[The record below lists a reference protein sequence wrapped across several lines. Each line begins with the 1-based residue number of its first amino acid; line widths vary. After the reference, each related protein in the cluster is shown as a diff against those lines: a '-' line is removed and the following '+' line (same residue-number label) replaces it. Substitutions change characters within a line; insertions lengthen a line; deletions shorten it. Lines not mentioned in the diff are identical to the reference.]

1 MDIEIQ
7 TQIKNRLLNRT
18 DVHFIVQHTGEQTPK
33 RELIRS
39 ELAEKLKVKKEQ
51 IIIDNMQS
59 HFGLARTKGYAKIY
73 KSIKEAQSYERD
85 HILKRNNA
93 YAGGKTKEEKS
104 KEETT
109 VGPPSKEPSK
119 KQSPQA
125 PEPTETNK
133 PAEPEEKPKEQHTVE
148 EKKE

>member
-7 TQIKNRLLNRT
+7 TQTKNPLLNRT
-18 DVHFIVQHTGEQTPK
+18 EVHFIVQHIGEQTPK

-39 ELAEKLKVKKEQ
+39 ELAEKLKVKKDQ
-51 IIIDNMQS
+51 IIVDNMQS
-59 HFGLARTKGYAKIY
+59 HFGLSRTKGYAKVY

-85 HILKRNNA
+85 HLLKRNNA
-93 YAGGKTKEEKS
+93 FAGGKTKEEKS

-109 VGPPSKEPSK
+109 EIPSAKEPSEKQPPK
-119 KQSPQA
+119 KQ
-125 PEPTETNK
+125 EPAETNQPEK
-133 PAEPEEKPKEQHTVE
+133 PEEKPKEQPPTE

>member
-1 MDIEIQ
+1 MDIEIN

-18 DVHFIVQHTGEQTPK
+18 DVHFVVQHTGEQTPK

-51 IIIDNMQS
+51 IIIDHMQS
-59 HFGLARTKGYAKIY
+59 HFGHAQTKGYAKIY

-93 YAGGKTKEEKS
+93 FSGGKTKEATAEA
-104 KEETT
+104 
-109 VGPPSKEPSK
+109 PISKEPTEKHPSH
-119 KQSPQA
+119 A
-125 PEPTETNK
+125 PELDESK
-133 PAEPEEKPKEQHTVE
+133 ESVEPKEKPNNQPPAE